1 MSWYYLAT
9 VFSCV
14 MVSAQVILLASVM
27 AINLVKVLACV
38 MVLAYVTALV
48 LVMMSAPSMV

>member
-1 MSWYYLAT
+1 MVLAPVMVHVRCQSFMSWYYLAT

-27 AINLVKVLACV
+27 ALTLVKVLAHVIWC
-38 MVLAYVTALV
+38 
-48 LVMMSAPSMV
+48 